1 MTTDKKHTIIF
12 HKNMEGVCQI
22 NFYLNGIVEISW
34 DTKLKEINKEHLIQ
48 IKKNIGEIGGG
59 KKMPVYISTIDFLA
73 ISDSG
78 KKYSAS
84 DEGQAFTL
92 ANAVL
97 IDNLAKKIL
106 FNFYMNI
113 NKPKTL
119 TKAFGTKVDAFAWL
133 LSL

>member
-1 MTTDKKHTIIF
+1 MATDKKTTIILQ
-12 HKNMEGVCQI
+12 KNIKGICLI

-34 DTKLKEINKEHLIQ
+34 DTQLKEINKEHLIQ
-48 IKKNIGEIGGG
+48 IKKNIGEVGGG

-78 KKYSAS
+78 RKYSAS

-113 NKPKTL
+113 NKPKTP
-119 TKAFGTKVDAFAWL
+119 TKAFGTKEDAFTWL

>member
-1 MTTDKKHTIIF
+1 
-12 HKNMEGVCQI
+12 MEGVCQI